1 MKKNGHITAF
11 YLETLLLIVVFI
23 GIILVL
29 TQVFGLSRTQSREA
43 KRLTNSVT
51 LAANAAEAFSAA
63 EEPAELL
70 AFLNENGNAAALP
83 DTLGVT
89 ARYDA
94 DMRPDPA
101 GELRVDVCCTVEE
114 NSLVQGHIQVF
125 RQGAEAPVYEL
136 ETAALWKEV
145 SP

>member
-1 MKKNGHITAF
+1 MKLGKNKDKENPGKGKGNKHTK
-11 YLETLLLIVVFI
+11 E
-23 GIILVL
+23 
-29 TQVFGLSRTQSREA
+29 E
-43 KRLTNSVT
+43 
-51 LAANAAEAFSAA
+51 AA

-125 RQGAEAPVYEL
+125 LQGRPPSMS
-136 ETAALWKEV
+136 WRPRR
-145 SP
+145 SGRR

>member
-1 MKKNGHITAF
+1 M
-11 YLETLLLIVVFI
+11 
-23 GIILVL
+23 
-29 TQVFGLSRTQSREA
+29 
-43 KRLTNSVT
+43 
-51 LAANAAEAFSAA
+51 
-63 EEPAELL
+63 
-70 AFLNENGNAAALP
+70 NENGNAAALP

-101 GELRVDVCCTVEE
+101 GELRVDVRCTVEE

>member
-1 MKKNGHITAF
+1 M
-11 YLETLLLIVVFI
+11 
-23 GIILVL
+23 
-29 TQVFGLSRTQSREA
+29 
-43 KRLTNSVT
+43 
-51 LAANAAEAFSAA
+51 
-63 EEPAELL
+63 
-70 AFLNENGNAAALP
+70 P
-83 DTLGVT
+83 DTLGVA
-89 ARYDA
+89 ARYDT

-114 NSLVQGHIQVF
+114 SGLVQGHIQVF

>member
-1 MKKNGHITAF
+1 MFCAGCCAADFFCESAATGTDGCCA
-11 YLETLLLIVVFI
+11 
-23 GIILVL
+23 
-29 TQVFGLSRTQSREA
+29 GLSS
-43 KRLTNSVT
+43 S
-51 LAANAAEAFSAA
+51 SAGA

>member
-23 GIILVL
+23 GIILIL
-29 TQVFGLSRTQSREA
+29 TQVFGLGRVQSVEA

-63 EEPAELL
+63 DGAEELL

-83 DTLGVT
+83 DTLGVA

-94 DMRPDPA
+94 DMKPDPA
-101 GELRVDVCCTVEE
+101 GELRVDVCCVVEE
-114 NSLVQGHIQVF
+114 GGLVQGHIQVF
-125 RQGAEAPVYEL
+125 RQGADAPVYEL